1 MIDLET
7 CIRALN
13 TNKVRF
19 VLIGGVAMTV
29 QGSAYVTNDIDIAY
43 SNDRSNLEHLVEAL
57 APFQP
62 RLRMSS
68 QETVP
73 FKFDVRSLAAGSN
86 FTLDTSIGAIDLLGY
101 VSGFSDYAAIE
112 AMSEER
118 SLFDGVV
125 KVLSVEGLIK
135 AKRAAGRQKDMLAIP
150 ELEALLEADQ
160 SGASADKGK
169 GA

>member
-19 VLIGGVAMTV
+19 VLIGGAAMTV

-43 SNDRSNLEHLVEAL
+43 SNDRPNLEHLVEAL

-62 RLRMSS
+62 KLRMAS
-68 QETVP
+68 QEAVP
-73 FKFDVRSLAAGSN
+73 FKFDVRPLAAGSN

-101 VSGFSDYAAIE
+101 VSGFSGYAAVE